1 MFWKT
6 RWIDCDNVYTMV
18 LKESNCTILRV
29 YLCQK
34 SVLSFVL
41 SIVTIGKAFRSISFQ
56 RSFGIGSDVQIILSR
71 IVLTR
76 TLEISKVS
84 KFTCIRYRL
93 TWVSRLGIQSY
104 KKVFIWILNGMNDRK
119 RVMTKFVIITLY
131 HIDIFQTFVII
142 DYIFGKLISCVFLEL

>member
-1 MFWKT
+1 M
-6 RWIDCDNVYTMV
+6 
-18 LKESNCTILRV
+18 CTQWFLRNLTV
-29 YLCQK
+29 QFFVFI
-34 SVLSFVL
+34 SVRNQFFRSYCLLLQSE
-41 SIVTIGKAFRSISFQ
+41 KRSISFQ